1 MNRTN
6 TNIKVIGTSLT
17 VWKELA
23 NRSSAL
29 KVAKVT
35 CVRSYST
42 THIYNVRPPSLMS
55 DKEATFPLKEFL
67 LTASYRAPLKQNSP
81 SQRKETNLIRKLG
94 PWHSTIPTPALP
106 ASTMS
111 GRKRH

>member
-1 MNRTN
+1 
-6 TNIKVIGTSLT
+6 
-17 VWKELA
+17 
-23 NRSSAL
+23 
-29 KVAKVT
+29 
-35 CVRSYST
+35 
-42 THIYNVRPPSLMS
+42 
-55 DKEATFPLKEFL
+55 LKEFL